1 MSRPWIE
8 VKAALANC
16 APGVRSAAASAV

>member
-16 APGVRSAAASAV
+16 APGVRSAAAPAV